1 MNTSHHQAVK
11 DVAPGLRATAWAPDD
26 LCEGLEGPEYSFV
39 LTVQW
44 HPEEMVRKHE
54 WARRLFAALV
64 SAAAE
69 RKATRAESEAA
80 VGALRGFA
88 A

>member
-1 MNTSHHQAVK
+1 MQNLMVDFIISLDGYA
-11 DVAPGLRATAWAPDD
+11 AAEGWPGFW
-26 LCEGLEGPEYSFV
+26 GLEGPEYSFV